1 MKIATLGLTLLA
13 LDLGG
18 CGKVDKKDISTS
30 HPSSNVVSTEPST
43 GVAQGRFNKDAKA
56 DQRLVGSPNSEV
68 KEDFVTFAP
77 GALAVDT
84 DVTIRQGSD
93 LGSTPPAD
101 LGLASGVTILGGTT
115 PVLLGASPDTPKTVA
130 PFTISI
136 PVPLDTPAGAKLN
149 LADSGAKV
157 GLLYLVKTD
166 AGNKIGFYAFGT
178 SDLVGTYLRYKT
190 SSFGWFRIVILSAA
204 AVTTEKTTQLSPGA
218 K

>member
-1 MKIATLGLTLLA
+1 MKIATLGLLILSLPLA
-13 LDLGG
+13 A
-18 CGKVDKKDISTS
+18 CGTVDKKDVSTS
-30 HPSSNVVSTEPST
+30 YPSSNVVTTEPST
-43 GVAQGRFNKDAKA
+43 GVAQGRFSKDATT
-56 DQRLVGSPNSEV
+56 DQRLVGSANSDV

-77 GALAVDT
+77 GTLAVDT
-84 DVTIRQGSD
+84 DVTIGQGSD

-101 LGLASGVTILGGTT
+101 LGLTSGVTILGGSS
-115 PVLLGASPDTPKTVA
+115 PVLVGASPDPLKTVT

-166 AGNKIGFYAFGT
+166 AGNKIGFYAFG
-178 SDLVGTYLRYKT
+178 SGDLVGTYLRYKS

-204 AVTTEKTTQLSPGA
+204 AVTTEKSTQLSPSS